1 LSESDPPAPSQEP
14 SERQSERHRRRLV
27 WLLVI
32 SVLAMLL
39 FHLISSLV
47 LLSTGNSLAV
57 DGMLRVLAIYLP
69 LLTLLLGFYVGRTS
83 S

>member
-1 LSESDPPAPSQEP
+1 MTEPDPPTPPQLPPQRP
-14 SERQSERHRRRLV
+14 SEQHRRQLV

-32 SVLAMLL
+32 SLLAVLL

-47 LLSTGNSLAV
+47 LLSTSNSQAA
-57 DGMLRVLAIYLP
+57 DGLLRVLAIYLP

>member
-1 LSESDPPAPSQEP
+1 LTESDSPAPPQPPPERP
-14 SERQSERHRRRLV
+14 SEQHRRRLV

-32 SVLAMLL
+32 SLLAMLL

-47 LLSTGNSLAV
+47 LLSAGNSLAA
-57 DGMLRVLAIYLP
+57 DGMLPVLAIYLP